1 MHTPTTQR
9 VAQMLAL
16 SLSVGCA
23 VCAQESTGDPFMDAM
38 VEDQRK
44 AAEAR
49 KQAAEQQA
57 QQTEGTAAAVDPS
70 LNLHERQ
77 KAADR
82 ETRLVNVAD
91 ETRLIS
97 ESELQRELGEGSG
110 IQGGEEAL
118 AGKTVNSVRL
128 EFASADRTVPAARIM
143 DVIQT
148 RAGSKYVPLRV
159 NTDLER
165 LIERGYVHPD
175 ARVLATPRGEGV
187 DVVFVVRT
195 ADVLSGVGFEGNHF
209 FDPEDLRPVT
219 KLASGRPLTDRELA
233 RARAEIIKFYQ
244 QAGFP
249 DTQVTW
255 RASSTA
261 RHEYKDVIFTI
272 KEGDRIH
279 VTDIEFEGNKRFDS
293 EQLRRIMK
301 TKERD
306 WFKPLAWVTKN
317 GRLDREVLDD
327 DLQGLVRHYR
337 NYGYLRAEVTKVE
350 TSATAGSSR
359 KNLGFKIYLNEGPL
373 YRVRHVTFGPMKV
386 YTPKELSP
394 GLSMLDNDI
403 YSLQKV
409 SDDVEMIRSYYGAK
423 GYADAEVNPDITEVG
438 VDDKGVHLIDIR
450 YNIEEGNPYRVGR
463 INLTGN
469 TKTRSHVI
477 LRELPLKSGSN
488 LNSVDLQ
495 TAKKRLDNL
504 KYFDY
509 VDISQASSPVAG
521 YRDIDVTVHEQ
532 GTGQFQVGVRFSS
545 IQNASIYV
553 STTQSNFDIAGFLT
567 GSFVG
572 GGQRLTVTGDLGFDY
587 QSARIHLLEPWFL
600 DSRLSLGNEVF
611 FSSSSYISDYYTQR
625 NFGYAV
631 TLNKALNDYHSVN
644 LEYRIENFRLR
655 PENDA
660 PPFFRDNMGSFTR
673 SHLSL
678 GYTYDSRDAI
688 ITPRKGGHFRLSG
701 GWSGPGST
709 VQTYSAAMEGSYY
722 YNSFWDSIFSVNFA
736 VESVDALDKNK
747 QVPLFE
753 RCYLGGPNNLRGF
766 KYHDVG
772 GIDPALAGSE
782 SMGGLTSAFAQ
793 FEVSLPLVDSIRFA
807 TFFDIGFVNEKAFDF
822 KGNKFAADWGIGLRL
837 NLPIGPIAVD
847 YAMPIRSDNAV
858 DSGGQF
864 QFYVDAKY

>member
-9 VAQMLAL
+9 VARLLAL
-16 SLSVGCA
+16 SLSVGCT

-44 AAEAR
+44 AEAAR
-49 KQAAEQQA
+49 KQAAERQA
-57 QQTEGTAAAVDPS
+57 QQDGAAPVTADPT
-70 LNLHERQ
+70 LNDQERQ
-77 KAADR
+77 READR
-82 ETRLVNVAD
+82 ETRLVNMAD
-91 ETRLIS
+91 ETRLVS
-97 ESELQRELGEGSG
+97 EEEMKRELGEGSG
-110 IQGGEEAL
+110 MFGGDEQL
-118 AGKTVNSVRL
+118 VGKTVNSVRL
-128 EFASADRTVPAARIM
+128 QFTTAERTVPAARIM

-148 RAGSKYVPLRV
+148 RAGSKYSPMRV

-175 ARVLATPRGEGV
+175 ARVMATPRGNGV
-187 DVVFVVRT
+187 DLVFVVRT
-195 ADVLSGVGFEGNHF
+195 ADVLGGVGFEGNTF
-209 FDPEDLRPVT
+209 FDQSDLRDKT
-219 KLASGRPLTDRELA
+219 KLASGRPLNDKELA
-233 RARAEIIKFYQ
+233 RARAEIIKAYQ

-249 DTQVTW
+249 DAQVTW
-255 RASSTA
+255 RATPTA
-261 RHEYKDVIFTI
+261 RNEYKDVIFSI
-272 KEGDRIH
+272 KEGARVH
-279 VTDIEFEGNKRFDS
+279 VVNIDFVGNKRFDS
-293 EQLRRIMK
+293 KQLRQLMV

-306 WFKPLAWVTKN
+306 WFKPLSWITKN
-317 GRLDREVLDD
+317 GRLDREQLDD
-327 DLQGLVRHYR
+327 DFQAIVRHYR
-337 NYGYLRAEVTKVE
+337 NYGYLRAAVSKVE
-350 TSATAGSSR
+350 ATSAPGGSR

-409 SDDVEMIRSYYGAK
+409 TDDVDMIRSYYGAK

-438 VDDKGVHLIDIR
+438 VDEKGVHLIDIR
-450 YNIEEGNPYRVGR
+450 YNINEGNPYRVGR

-488 LNSVDLQ
+488 LNAVDLQ

-509 VDISQASSPVAG
+509 VDISQASSPVPG
-521 YRDIDVTVHEQ
+521 YRDVDVTVHEQ

-545 IQNASIYV
+545 IQNASVYV

-600 DSRLSLGNEVF
+600 DTRLALGNEVF

-625 NFGYAV
+625 NFGYSV
-631 TLNKALNDYHSVN
+631 TLNKALNDYHSIN
-644 LEYRIENFRLR
+644 FEYRIENFRLR
-655 PENDA
+655 PESDA
-660 PPFFRDNMGSFTR
+660 PPFFRDNMGSFVR
-673 SHLSL
+673 SHFAL

-688 ITPRKGGHFRLSG
+688 ITPRKGGHFRVTG

-722 YNSFWDSIFSVNFA
+722 YNSFWDSIFSFNFA

-747 QVPLFE
+747 TVPLFE

-807 TFFDIGFVNEKAFDF
+807 TFLDVGFVNEKSFDF
-822 KGNKFAADWGIGLRL
+822 KANKFAADWGIGLRL

-858 DSGGQF
+858 DNGGQF